1 MSARDTN
8 REIALGKL
16 FAPRNLALPRGIT
29 SVCSAHPLVIEAALL
44 SAARDGSALLIEA
57 TCNQVNQ
64 DGGYTGMTP
73 ADFRRFVESC
83 AARVAF
89 PAERI
94 ILGGDHL
101 GPNPWRQLPAEEA
114 MAQAE
119 AMIVAYVEAGF
130 EKLHLDTSMG
140 CAGEPAALNDE
151 RTAERAARLA
161 KVAEQTAAR
170 IGSTPPVY
178 VIGTEVP
185 PPGGATHALD
195 GIEVTRPEAAR
206 KTMAVHEAAFRAAG
220 VEPALE
226 RVIAIV
232 VQPGVEFGN
241 ANVVLY
247 QPEKATGL
255 IQVLDD
261 LPGLLFEAHS
271 TDYQPTAELAG
282 LVDGGF
288 AILKVGPGLTFALRE
303 ALYGLDAIRGVLGG
317 SNETESLSAL
327 LEARMLAMPHH
338 WSGHYG
344 GSSEAQ
350 RLQRHFSYSDRI
362 RYYWPDPAVAG
373 AVDRL
378 FSDLPAAIPETL
390 ISQYLARLY
399 PEVLAGRVAP
409 SPRDLCLAAI
419 DSALLPY
426 SQATM
431 RR

>member
-232 VQPGVEFGN
+232 TQPGVEFGN

-317 SNETESLSAL
+317 SNETESLSAV

-378 FSDLPAAIPETL
+378 FSDLPDAIPETL
-390 ISQYLARLY
+390 ISQYLSRLY